1 MSALPVNEI
10 FQSIQG
16 EARWAGTPSVFIR
29 LQGCA
34 VGCPWCDT
42 RHTWTL
48 DAGDEIPVAAMRA
61 KTRDATTH
69 ARLDVA
75 DLLAIGES
83 HQARH
88 VVITGGEPCAHDL
101 TELTEKL
108 IAGGR
113 GVQIETSGTEP
124 VRVGA
129 GAWVTVSPKLDM
141 PGGFKVRDDAM
152 ARADEWKIPV
162 GKQADIDAA
171 LAFLAERPRPAEVWL
186 QPLSRSPKATEL
198 CIAEA
203 TRLGFKVS
211 VQIHQFLGV
220 R

>member
-1 MSALPVNEI
+1 VSRLPVNEI

-48 DAGDEIPVAAMRA
+48 AAGDEISVAAMLT
-61 KTRDATTH
+61 KTRDAATF
-69 ARLDVA
+69 ARLGADELVA
-75 DLLAIGES
+75 LVAAF
-83 HQARH
+83 QARH
-88 VVITGGEPCAHDL
+88 VVITGGEPCERDL

-108 IAGGR
+108 IALGR
-113 GVQIETSGTEP
+113 GVQIETSGTEA
-124 VRVGA
+124 VRVAA
-129 GAWVTVSPKLDM
+129 GTWVTVSPKFDM
-141 PGGFKVRDDAM
+141 PGGRRVRDDAL

-171 LAFLAERPRPAEVWL
+171 LAALADRPRPREIWL
-186 QPLSRSPKATEL
+186 QPLSRNPKATEL
-198 CIAEA
+198 CIAGA
-203 TRLGFKVS
+203 TRLDFRVS
-211 VQIHQFLGV
+211 VQIHQFLGL

>member
-1 MSALPVNEI
+1 MTRLPVNEI

-42 RHTWTL
+42 KHTWTL
-48 DAGDEIPVAAMRA
+48 DPAGEISGAAMRA
-61 KTRDATTH
+61 KEADAPTYARMTT
-69 ARLDVA
+69 AELVA
-75 DLLAIGES
+75 IVENF
-83 HQARH
+83 QARH
-88 VVITGGEPCAHDL
+88 VVVTGGEPCDYDL
-101 TELTEKL
+101 RDLAQALLAT
-108 IAGGR
+108 GR
-113 GVQIETSGTEP
+113 SVQIETSGTAP
-124 VRVGA
+124 IRAAQDV
-129 GAWVTVSPKLDM
+129 WVTLSPKFDM
-141 PGGFKVRDDAM
+141 PGGLAVRDDAL

-162 GKQADIDAA
+162 GKQSDVDRA
-171 LAFLAERPRPAEVWL
+171 LALLEGKPRPSEVWL
-186 QPLSRSPKATEL
+186 QPLSRNAKATEL

-211 VQIHQFLGV
+211 VQIHAFLGL

>member
-1 MSALPVNEI
+1 MTRLPVNEI

-42 RHTWTL
+42 KHTWTL
-48 DAGDEIPVAAMRA
+48 NAPDEISSAAMRA
-61 KTRDATTH
+61 KQADAPTY
-69 ARLDVA
+69 ARLTTAELVA
-75 DLLAIGES
+75 IVES
-83 HQARH
+83 FQARH
-88 VVITGGEPCAHDL
+88 VVVTGGEPCDYDL
-101 TELTEKL
+101 RDFTRALLAT
-108 IAGGR
+108 GR
-113 GVQIETSGTEP
+113 SVQIETSGTAPIRAEQH
-124 VRVGA
+124 V
-129 GAWVTVSPKLDM
+129 WVTLSPKFDM
-141 PGGFKVRDDAM
+141 PGGLSVLDNAL

-162 GKQADIDAA
+162 GKQGDVDRA
-171 LAFLAERPRPAEVWL
+171 LALLDGKPRPPEVWL
-186 QPLSRSPKATEL
+186 QPLSRNAKATEL

-211 VQIHQFLGV
+211 VQIHAFLGL